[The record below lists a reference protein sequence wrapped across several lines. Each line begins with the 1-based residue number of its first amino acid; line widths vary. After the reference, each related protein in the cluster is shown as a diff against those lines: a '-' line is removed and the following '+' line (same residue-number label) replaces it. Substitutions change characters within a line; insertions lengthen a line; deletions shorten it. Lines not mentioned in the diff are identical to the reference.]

1 MPCSMQDLSSLTRD
15 QIRVSTMEEQS
26 LNHWTSREVPSLA
39 NFFILK
45 AGAVIRFLS
54 NFIGGDHNKTC
65 VHIQLQVVSSNCV
78 SR

>member
-1 MPCSMQDLSSLTRD
+1 MPCSVQDLSSLTRD
-15 QIRVSTMEEQS
+15 QIRVSTMEGQS

-54 NFIGGDHNKTC
+54 NFIRGNHSKTC
-65 VHIQLQVVSSNCV
+65 VHIQRQVVSSNCV
-78 SR
+78 NR